1 MIAAESALCACW
13 RKGCQNQPSRQQAE
27 NMTFFHG
34 ETSGYGVNRVNPERN
49 SMYAVRL
56 IRNFFMV

>member
-1 MIAAESALCACW
+1 MIAAERAGASHRADSE
-13 RKGCQNQPSRQQAE
+13 PSRQQAE